1 MKTRQYASLC
11 LAILLV
17 VFGLL
22 QINDPDFYIW
32 TPAYLIT
39 AYFPFQAF
47 RTKYRPIFA
56 LRYAMILFVWLLFY
70 FPELIGWIQ
79 DGLPN
84 IAASMQAESLY
95 IEFVREFFG
104 LVICISVCVGHYF
117 RGRV

>member
-1 MKTRQYASLC
+1 MA
-11 LAILLV
+11 

-32 TPAYLIT
+32 TPVYLIT

-47 RTKYRPIFA
+47 KGSFRSVYA
-56 LRYAMILFVWLLFY
+56 LRFAMILFLWLLFY
-70 FPELIGWIQ
+70 VPQLISLIQ

-84 IAASMQAESLY
+84 IAGSMKAESPY